1 MELTHETVRG
11 IAELAKL
18 ELTDSEVE
26 TFAGQLS
33 GILSYFQ
40 MLQQLDTSHIEA
52 TASVLPLTNELR
64 PDVVHPPLT
73 PAEAVANAPDSTDD
87 QFRVSAV
94 LPE

>member
-52 TASVLPLTNELR
+52 TASVLPLTNVLR
-64 PDVVHPPLT
+64 PDVSQPALT
-73 PAEAVANAPDSTDD
+73 PAEAVANAPDSADD